1 MLFHHCASKKL
12 RRTVLVDLGVQSH
25 RHNRLL
31 AAMPPNTLALL
42 EPDLR
47 KVSLKQGAVLLEP
60 GDLIENIYFPLTGLI
75 SLLVIGKDG
84 NSIEIST
91 IGREGAV
98 GLHGG
103 LGSRRSFTRATAQIG
118 GEFSTIRAAR
128 FEHLANGS
136 AHVRD
141 MVLRYTEVLWAE
153 TQQIAAC
160 NAMHG
165 ASARL
170 CRWLLQSADGIDSD
184 EVPLTQEL
192 LAQMLGARR
201 TTVTLL
207 AQRMQAKGLIRYRR
221 GRIVILDRK
230 GLEACACECY
240 HIMHDEK
247 LPHAL
252 GVNL

>member
-1 MLFHHCASKKL
+1 
-12 RRTVLVDLGVQSH
+12 LVDPAAQAL

-47 KVSLKQGAVLLEP
+47 QVSLEQGAILLEP
-60 GDLIENIYFPLTGLI
+60 DELIENIYFPLTGLI
-75 SLLVIGKDG
+75 SLTVIGKDG
-84 NSIEIST
+84 SSIEAST
-91 IGREGAV
+91 VGREGAV
-98 GLHGG
+98 GLHSG
-103 LGSRRSFTRATAQIG
+103 LGRRRSFTRAIAQISG
-118 GEFSTIRAAR
+118 KFSAIRAAR
-128 FEHLANGS
+128 FEQIANGS
-136 AHVRD
+136 APIRD
-141 MVLRYTEVLWAE
+141 VILRYTEVLWAE

-170 CRWLLQSADGIDSD
+170 CRWLLQSADRIGSD
-184 EVPLTQEL
+184 QVPLTQEL
-192 LAQMLGARR
+192 LAQMLGTRR
-201 TTVTLL
+201 TTVSLL

-230 GLEACACECY
+230 ALEACACDCY

>member
-1 MLFHHCASKKL
+1 
-12 RRTVLVDLGVQSH
+12 LVDPAAQVL

-31 AAMPPNTLALL
+31 AAMPLNTLALL
-42 EPDLR
+42 APDLR
-47 KVSLKQGAVLLEP
+47 KVSLEQGAVLFEP
-60 GDLIENIYFPLTGLI
+60 GELIENIYFPLTGLI
-75 SLLVIGKDG
+75 SLTVIGKDG
-84 NSIEIST
+84 RFIEAST
-91 IGREGAV
+91 VGREGAV
-98 GLHGG
+98 GLHSG
-103 LGSRRSFTRATAQIG
+103 LGRRRSFTRATAQIG
-118 GEFSTIRAAR
+118 GKFSTIQAAR
-128 FEHLANGS
+128 FEHIANGS
-136 AHVRD
+136 APIWDV
-141 MVLRYTEVLWAE
+141 VLRYTEVLWAE

-160 NAMHG
+160 NALHS

-170 CRWLLQSADGIDSD
+170 CRWLLQSADRIESD

-230 GLEACACECY
+230 ALEACACECY
-240 HIMHDEK
+240 QVMHHEK

-252 GVNL
+252 GVKL

>member
-1 MLFHHCASKKL
+1 
-12 RRTVLVDLGVQSH
+12 LVDPAAQAL

-31 AAMPPNTLALL
+31 AAIPTNTLALL

-47 KVSLKQGAVLLEP
+47 QVSLEQGAVLLEP
-60 GDLIENIYFPLTGLI
+60 GELIENIYFPLTGLI
-75 SLLVIGKDG
+75 SLTVIGNDG
-84 NSIEIST
+84 RFIEAST
-91 IGREGAV
+91 VGREGAV
-98 GLHGG
+98 GLHSG
-103 LGSRRSFTRATAQIG
+103 LGRRRSFTRAIAQIG
-118 GEFSTIRAAR
+118 GKFSTIRAAR
-128 FEHLANGS
+128 FEQIANGS
-136 AHVRD
+136 APIRD
-141 MVLRYTEVLWAE
+141 VILRYTEVLWAA

-170 CRWLLQSADGIDSD
+170 CRWLLQSADRIGSD
-184 EVPLTQEL
+184 QVPLTQEL
-192 LAQMLGARR
+192 LAQMLGTRR
-201 TTVTLL
+201 TTVSLL

-230 GLEACACECY
+230 ALEACACHCY